1 MSVLEADYA
10 TTEKVSCTIDI
21 SGGHI
26 VFILTIN
33 GQPLGSETQEWFH

>member
-10 TTEKVSCTIDI
+10 TTEKVSCTIGI

-26 VFILTIN
+26 VFILTIK
-33 GQPLGSETQEWFH
+33 GQPLGSETQE